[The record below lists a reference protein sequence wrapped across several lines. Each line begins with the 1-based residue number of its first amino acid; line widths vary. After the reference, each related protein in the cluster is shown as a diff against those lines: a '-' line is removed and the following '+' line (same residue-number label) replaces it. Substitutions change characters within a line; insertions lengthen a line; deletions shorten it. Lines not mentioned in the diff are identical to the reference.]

1 MINNQPTTIKI
12 YDFLNEEKII
22 PITKPI
28 DSIEVSVISGDE
40 IITINYKDGTSEN
53 HDASDDRYLDLY
65 DGFYV
70 VFEDQLEDWAAIGLD
85 ELDEDDDYISYKRL
99 EKFTL
104 EDFRC

>member
-12 YDFLNEEKII
+12 YGFLNEEKII

-40 IITINYKDGTSEN
+40 VITINYKDGTSES
-53 HDASDDRYLDLY
+53 HDAGDDRYLDLY

-85 ELDEDDDYISYKRL
+85 EDDDYISYKRL

>member
-1 MINNQPTTIKI
+1 MTNTITSIKI

-22 PITKPI
+22 SITKPI

-40 IITINYKDGTSEN
+40 VITINYQDGTSEN

-65 DGFYV
+65 DGFYI
-70 VFEDQLEDWAAIGLD
+70 VFEDQLEDWSAIGLD
-85 ELDEDDDYISYKRL
+85 DLDEDDDYISYKRL

>member
-1 MINNQPTTIKI
+1 MTNTITSIKI

-22 PITKPI
+22 PTTKPI

-40 IITINYKDGTSEN
+40 VITINYKDGTSES

-65 DGFYV
+65 DGFYI

-85 ELDEDDDYISYKRL
+85 DLDEDDDYISYKRL